1 MSFASKIFQ
10 KSRNS
15 EKIREILMKFCKN
28 LPPLVNFDDIV
39 LKFSQI
45 GAKVQKKRNIQECN
59 SDNLVDFEKCCKMR
73 LFSLS

>member
-1 MSFASKIFQ
+1 MSFS
-10 KSRNS
+10 S
-15 EKIREILMKFCKN
+15 EYLEKKEILKKSENFLTKFCKN

-45 GAKVQKKRNIQECN
+45 CAKVPKKQKHQDCN